1 MLLDELNAQRDAIAA
16 LGRRYGAR
24 RIRVFGSV
32 ARRQETAG
40 TDIDLLVDL
49 PLPVASSRQRTLP
62 SAVGLLWD
70 ASGSARK
77 RDRQSEFALL
87 DRYLFFQA
95 LALLLFVV
103 ITHHTIPA
111 IWVKALL
118 PPVSA

>member
-49 PLPVASSRQRTLP
+49 PPGYDMFGQRLPLAQQLEQQLGRRIELIPEHELNRHMREHVLRE
-62 SAVGLLWD
+62 AVDL
-70 ASGSARK
+70 
-77 RDRQSEFALL
+77 
-87 DRYLFFQA
+87 
-95 LALLLFVV
+95 
-103 ITHHTIPA
+103 
-111 IWVKALL
+111 
-118 PPVSA
+118 

>member
-49 PLPVASSRQRTLP
+49 PPGYDMFGQRLPLAQQLEQQLGRRIELIPEHELNQHMREHVLRE
-62 SAVGLLWD
+62 AVDL
-70 ASGSARK
+70 
-77 RDRQSEFALL
+77 
-87 DRYLFFQA
+87 
-95 LALLLFVV
+95 
-103 ITHHTIPA
+103 
-111 IWVKALL
+111 
-118 PPVSA
+118 

>member
-49 PLPVASSRQRTLP
+49 PPGYDMFGQRLPLAQQLEQQLGRRIELIPDHYLNRHMREHVLRE
-62 SAVGLLWD
+62 AVDL
-70 ASGSARK
+70 
-77 RDRQSEFALL
+77 
-87 DRYLFFQA
+87 
-95 LALLLFVV
+95 
-103 ITHHTIPA
+103 
-111 IWVKALL
+111 
-118 PPVSA
+118 